1 MMGLNAAI
9 LVSVLTTRQKS
20 TIYASKVAVY
30 SRSFTLAIMFSVRQ
44 MIATNQELA
53 RQRAIEKSVLF
64 GKKPTTFIEKKAA
77 AITGHP
83 DINPILQCKISIA
96 LDSILKFVDSEKD
109 FENINVKSR
118 ISKYL
123 DTINIETGSTL
134 TLVHKL
140 PILSVQPI
148 TPIEYV
154 NVLDTEISTV
164 VNIADFEYSMF
175 NGKVKY
181 RYMRETS
188 FATYMYQN
196 IMYFLNTFDVNSLEG
211 IDTWMARYAVLL
223 NHTKFSDYVAKKA
236 FYQDIVSFGG
246 IGYDTS
252 FVPKYDV
259 NNLRPQDPI
268 PCSITDASQI
278 EYYYKLNV
286 FKTDQ
291 VPIDKIGIFLTFPFK
306 NGHFIKPN
314 GRIRYLGLDNR
325 RRVLK
330 STRLMIKNICSV
342 NDIEAALDSAA
353 RAIQLDDIIYRA
365 VYSRN
370 LKEQA
375 VALMI
380 IRRIVGNYARIGK
393 YIIQIPNEMAVLSW
407 TKLSC
412 HNNPVILPPIY
423 TDDKKAT
430 NYVSMIQDISQM
442 CYNKM
447 GASIICSSHF
457 LPELN
462 LSAIY
467 RLLQTDSEKYI
478 FYTLV
483 LQDYPTVMYHDA
495 RDKLKPKFGTSNIDL
510 EKYKRRKRPFI
521 NVSMD
526 DSLNLF
532 TRQLVDVS
540 DDDNSN
546 MENKCTP
553 YDCFEMYEFHDEKL
567 KILVADG
574 DVELDRNQLVN
585 FITLSIMRN

>member
-1 MMGLNAAI
+1 
-9 LVSVLTTRQKS
+9 
-20 TIYASKVAVY
+20 
-30 SRSFTLAIMFSVRQ
+30 MFSVRQ
-44 MIATNQELA
+44 TIATNQELA

-64 GKKPTTFIEKKAA
+64 GKTPTTFIEKKAA

-83 DINPILQCKISIA
+83 DINPILKCKVAIA
-96 LDSILKFVDSEKD
+96 LDTILKFVESDND
-109 FENINVKSR
+109 FENVKIINR
-118 ISKYL
+118 IRNHL
-123 DTINIETGSTL
+123 ETINIETGSTL
-134 TLVHKL
+134 TMVRKL

-148 TPIEYV
+148 VPIEYV
-154 NVLDTEISTV
+154 NVLETEISTV
-164 VNIADFEYSMF
+164 VNIADFEYTMF

-196 IMYFLNTFDVNSLEG
+196 IMYFLNTYDVNALEG
-211 IDTWMARYAVLL
+211 IDTWLARYAVLL
-223 NHTKFSDYVAKKA
+223 NRTKFSDYVAKKA
-236 FYQDIVSFGG
+236 FYQDIVYFHGV
-246 IGYDTS
+246 GYDTS

-268 PCSITDASQI
+268 PCSITDESQI
-278 EYYYKLNV
+278 DYYYKLNV
-286 FKTDQ
+286 LRTDQ

-306 NGHFIKPN
+306 DGHFIKPN

-325 RRVLK
+325 KRALK
-330 STRLMIKNICSV
+330 SVRLMIKNICSV

-353 RAIQLDDIIYRA
+353 RGMQLDDIIYRA

-380 IRRIVGNYARIGK
+380 IRRIVGNYARVGK
-393 YIIQIPNEMAVLSW
+393 YIIQIPNEMTLLSW

-412 HNNPVILPPIY
+412 RKNSIILPPIY
-423 TDDKKAT
+423 TDDNKAPH
-430 NYVSMIQDISQM
+430 YVSMIQDISQI
-442 CYNKM
+442 CYDKM
-447 GASIICSSHF
+447 GASIICSNHF

-467 RLLQTDSEKYI
+467 QLLQTDAEKYI

-483 LQDYPTVMYHDA
+483 LQDYPIPMYYDA
-495 RDKLKPKFGTSNIDL
+495 REKLKPKFGTAHIDL
-510 EKYKRRKRPFI
+510 EKYKQMKRPFI
-521 NVSMD
+521 NVSMED
-526 DSLNLF
+526 RLNSI
-532 TRQLVDVS
+532 TQPLVDMS
-540 DDDNSN
+540 DDTFT

-567 KILVADG
+567 KILVTDG
-574 DVELDRNQLVN
+574 DVELDRNQIVN
-585 FITLSIMRN
+585 FITLSII